1 MGEDF
6 YANLYTLLIGPP
18 ATGKSV
24 AMTASREVVW
34 AELKEYF
41 VAPKSMTAA
50 SMSDALEEA
59 KMKIVRLGPGLWP
72 PFVEFNS
79 LVINSPE
86 LGVLLAQYDR
96 DIVQRLTD
104 VYDAGSWEERR
115 RGTKMNMVIAKA
127 QINLLAA
134 CTPSFLN
141 EMLPPGAWDQ
151 GFMSRV
157 IMIFSGEPTL
167 KNLFEVPPQ
176 QDQLKSSLIEDIKTI
191 SNLYGEMTWTN
202 SSRAAIQD
210 WENAGGPPQPD
221 HHKLVN
227 YSGRRTANMLKL
239 MMVASVSRSNEM
251 IVREE
256 DFHSALA
263 WLLEA
268 ESFMPD
274 IFKSMRGS
282 TTDAVAMEE
291 AWYYL
296 WQTAVK
302 DNKPITES
310 RVLQLLAR
318 YLPSFSIHRAL
329 DMMIRLNMIT
339 VIGADS
345 GGNLY
350 KPLARG
356 KHDKI

>member
-1 MGEDF
+1 
-6 YANLYTLLIGPP
+6 
-18 ATGKSV
+18 
-24 AMTASREVVW
+24 
-34 AELKEYF
+34 
-41 VAPKSMTAA
+41 
-50 SMSDALEEA
+50 
-59 KMKIVRLGPGLWP
+59 
-72 PFVEFNS
+72 
-79 LVINSPE
+79 
-86 LGVLLAQYDR
+86 
-96 DIVQRLTD
+96 
-104 VYDAGSWEERR
+104 
-115 RGTKMNMVIAKA
+115 
-127 QINLLAA
+127 
-134 CTPSFLN
+134 
-141 EMLPPGAWDQ
+141 
-151 GFMSRV
+151 
-157 IMIFSGEPTL
+157 
-167 KNLFEVPPQ
+167 
-176 QDQLKSSLIEDIKTI
+176 
-191 SNLYGEMTWTN
+191 
-202 SSRAAIQD
+202 
-210 WENAGGPPQPD
+210 
-221 HHKLVN
+221 
-227 YSGRRTANMLKL
+227 MLKL